1 MLAFVCSVSFA
12 QKNEEK
18 AKDKKEK
25 ELKGDIKERALKA
38 ARKEAKKLT
47 AEGWKVSPGSLP
59 LDKLI
64 EKSWMK
70 QYMEDDNGNPKYITA
85 DGNAVAETKTAAEMQ
100 AIEMGKLQLAGL
112 IETNM
117 NSLISA
123 NVGNAQLSTKD
134 AASVTE
140 IVQSAK
146 NLIAMQ
152 LGYVNPEFKLYR
164 DLKDNKVEIQVRLF
178 YDVKQSLEIAK
189 KVVRKELKDKMKMNE
204 QQLDALMGMPKVE
217 EKQDR

>member
-1 MLAFVCSVSFA
+1 MKKVFCFVIGSLIVGSVTFA
-12 QKNEEK
+12 QQTEK
-18 AKDKKEK
+18 SLKK
-25 ELKGDIKERALKA
+25 DIKEKA
-38 ARKEAKKLT
+38 IKEARKEAKKLT
-47 AEGWKVSPGSLP
+47 KEGWKVQPGSLP

-64 EKSWMK
+64 EKAWMK
-70 QYMEDDNGNPKYITA
+70 QYMQDENGNSKFITA
-85 DGNAVAETKTAAEMQ
+85 DGNAVAENKTAAEMQ

-123 NVGNAQLSTKD
+123 NIGNSQLSTQD

-164 DLKDNKVEIQVRLF
+164 DVKDKKVEVQVRLF

-189 KVVRKELKDKMKMNE
+189 KVVRKELKDKMKINE
-204 QQLDALMGMPKVE
+204 QQLDKIIGMPNTE
-217 EKQDR
+217 APEK

>member
-1 MLAFVCSVSFA
+1 MKRVLCFVIIALFVSSITFA
-12 QKNEEK
+12 QQTEK
-18 AKDKKEK
+18 DLKKDIKDK
-25 ELKGDIKERALKA
+25 ALKE

-47 AEGWKVSPGSLP
+47 KEGWKVQPGSLP

-70 QYMEDDNGNPKYITA
+70 QYMVDENNNPKYIYA
-85 DGNAVAETKTAAEMQ
+85 DGNAVAESKTAAEMQ
-100 AIEMGKLQLAGL
+100 AVEMGKLQLAGL

-117 NSLISA
+117 NSLVSA
-123 NVGNAQLSTKD
+123 NIGNAQLSTAD

-140 IVQSAK
+140 VVQSAK

-152 LGYVNPEFKLYR
+152 LGLVNPEFKLYR

-178 YDVKQSLEIAK
+178 YDVKQSLEVAK
-189 KVVRKELKDKMKMNE
+189 RTVRKELKDKLKMNE
-204 QQLDALMGMPKVE
+204 QQLDAIIGMPKVDTPQ
-217 EKQDR
+217 K